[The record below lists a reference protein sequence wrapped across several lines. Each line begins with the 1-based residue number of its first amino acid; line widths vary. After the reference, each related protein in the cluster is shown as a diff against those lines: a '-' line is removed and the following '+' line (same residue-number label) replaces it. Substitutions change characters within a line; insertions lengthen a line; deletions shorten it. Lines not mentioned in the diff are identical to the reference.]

1 MGERDGRHGLWV
13 GFREQGEGA
22 GEPALCLKGAAG
34 RADTLS
40 VTSIKAECPRCGAV
54 RLGPADVTVRVCL
67 DDGAGAYRFR
77 CPSCCTAAIH
87 AASPAICSL
96 LRDAGCD
103 EEVWRLPAE
112 LAERPG
118 DPAPAFTADDLLDFH
133 LLLQGDD
140 WASSLSS

>member
-1 MGERDGRHGLWV
+1 M
-13 GFREQGEGA
+13 
-22 GEPALCLKGAAG
+22 CLKGASDCAVI
-34 RADTLS
+34 LI

-77 CPSCCTAAIH
+77 CPTCSTAAVH
-87 AASPAICSL
+87 EASPAICSL

-103 EEVWRLPAE
+103 EERWRLPAE

-118 DPAPAFTADDLLDFH
+118 DPAPAFTTDDLLDFH
-133 LLLQGDD
+133 LLLRGDD